1 MGNGAGRPE
10 AARLMPYSQKGSRG
24 TGKRSCPRFKIVIKY
39 RANNRLLTQ
48 TNAKTSTRKKK
59 PVNVDE
65 TVKSMGEHKEAFVK
79 KEAEKAAENK

>member
-1 MGNGAGRPE
+1 MFVFG
-10 AARLMPYSQKGSRG
+10 
-24 TGKRSCPRFKIVIKY
+24 I
-39 RANNRLLTQ
+39 LLTQ

-65 TVKSMGEHKEAFVK
+65 TVKSMEEHKEAFVK